1 MLYFNRI
8 FLTSLLFFAV
18 TASYSQIAKSPVSTL
33 GLGDLYGNAL
43 APNQGMGGLGI
54 SNPSSRYINNQ
65 NPALLIS
72 NYITTFQAGMII
84 ESRTINDGSNSLKNT
99 NGNLNYLAMAF
110 PIKPGKW
117 TTSIGLMPYSAV
129 NYKLSSVN
137 PVEGSPTS
145 TVLSQET
152 GSGGLNQF
160 YWANGVKVHENV
172 AVGVR
177 ANYLFSSIISESIN
191 VLNQTDNRPIIY
203 FPSIYERN
211 YIKDFSFSS
220 GVYFHKDSLFKKN
233 YRINV
238 GVVYDFQS
246 TLNTQRTVRI
256 EKRSFRGTITDSTTL
271 INNEPSTIVLPQTL
285 GLGVSFSKVNHW
297 TVGADITLLDY
308 NQYRG
313 FAGKT
318 NPATTTGI
326 RSVIGFE
333 IMPDPTGIG
342 NYLKRI
348 TYRTGLSYEQYPYL
362 VGGNQLKDFG
372 INFGLSLPVAQFSS
386 IDLALKIG
394 KRGSISENTID
405 ENYFKFY
412 LGMTFND
419 RWFIK
424 RKFD

>member
-1 MLYFNRI
+1 MLHFNRI
-8 FLTSLLFFAV
+8 FLTSLLFFAATLV
-18 TASYSQIAKSPVSTL
+18 YSQIAKSPVSTL

-65 NPALLIS
+65 NPALLIA

-99 NGNLNYLAMAF
+99 NGNLNYLTMAF
-110 PIKPGKW
+110 PIKPGIW
-117 TTSIGLMPYSAV
+117 TTSIGLMPYSGV
-129 NYKLSSVN
+129 NYKLSSVS
-137 PVEGSPTS
+137 PVEGSQTS

-160 YWANGVKVHENV
+160 YWANGVKVHKNV

-177 ANYLFSSIISESIN
+177 ANYLFSSIVSEN
-191 VLNQTDNRPIIY
+191 VNLLNQTDNRPIIY

-220 GVYFHKDSLFKKN
+220 GLYFHKDSLFNKN

-238 GVVYDFQS
+238 GVVYDFKS

-256 EKRSFRGTITDSTTL
+256 EKRSFGGTIADSTTL
-271 INNEPSTIVLPQTL
+271 INNEPSSIVLPQTL

-297 TVGADITLLDY
+297 TVGADITWLDY

-333 IMPDPTGIG
+333 IMPDPTGIS
-342 NYLKRI
+342 NYFKRI
-348 TYRTGLSYEQYPYL
+348 TYRTGLSYELYPYL

-372 INFGLSLPVAQFSS
+372 INFGLSLPVAQYSS

-394 KRGSISENTID
+394 KRGSITENTID